1 MSLYELSVPQYAKML
16 KNLQRWLEKA
26 VESAGQRGFEPEVLL
41 TARLAPDQFPLL
53 KQIQTVCD
61 GAKLACARIAAKQ
74 APVHPD
80 TEQTLAEIRA
90 RLDSCISYLET
101 FTPRDFE
108 GAESRLI
115 NLPFLPGKVMA
126 AQDYLVEFA
135 LPNFYFHLNHAY
147 AILRHNGVQLGK
159 IDYIGALNLRDG

>member
-1 MSLYELSVPQYAKML
+1 MSLYELSVPQYVKML
-16 KNLQRWLEKA
+16 KNLQLWLEKA
-26 VESAGQRGFEPEVLL
+26 VDSAGQLGFEPEGLL
-41 TARLAPDQFPLL
+41 AARLAPDQYPLL
-53 KQIQTVCD
+53 KQIQAACD
-61 GAKLACARIAAKQ
+61 GAKLACARVAGKQ

-101 FTPRDFE
+101 FTARDFE

-115 NLPFLPGKVMA
+115 NLPFLPGRVMA
-126 AQDYLVEFA
+126 SQDYLVEFA

-159 IDYIGALNLRDG
+159 LDYIGALKLRDG